1 MDIQIDGV
9 SYEFPAL
16 DTVTIGESKIL
27 KRHSGMTLDQLFEV
41 EGLDG
46 GAIGALIGVA
56 FKRADPSIRDAELD
70 AKVDAINLFD
80 VMEQLAEAAEEV
92 PDPTQGGQP
101 PVETDSRPS
110 SERSTEPSGNDG
122 NGASVPSPESLTP
135 ISTGHPISETPVAF
149 DPTTLED

>member
-16 DTVTIGESKIL
+16 DTVTIGESKII
-27 KRHSGMTLDQLFEV
+27 KRHSGMTLDQLFEI

-56 FKRADPSIRDAELD
+56 FKRADPAIRDADLD
-70 AKVDAINLFD
+70 AKVDALNLFD
-80 VMEQLAEAAEEV
+80 IMEQLAAMADEV

-101 PVETDSRPS
+101 PVETDSKPS
-110 SERSTEPSGNDG
+110 NEESTSPSGSDG
-122 NGASVPSPESLTP
+122 NGVSEHSPETLNP
-135 ISTGHPISETPVAF
+135 VSTGLPTSETPAAS
-149 DPTTLED
+149 DPTMSEA